1 MKLKELLDTA
11 YDETWLKVVD
21 NETNGDSEELF
32 VWAADWVGGD
42 KATLERMQPLLDR
55 EVEDVTSCLG
65 DTPEND
71 DHSTSIIVVNLE
83 ARESATMTFRVT
95 CERRFVQHVVVE
107 AASQDEAER
116 LAVMQAAGVDLMDAE
131 EDGMWRAVK
140 GSTEIVPKE
149 EA

>member
-1 MKLKELLDTA
+1 MKLRELLDIA

-42 KATLERMQPLLDR
+42 KATLERLQPLLDR

-65 DTPEND
+65 RAPGDIDGDIP
-71 DHSTSIIVVNLE
+71 IVVVNLE
-83 ARESATMTFRVT
+83 AKQSAKMKFRVT

-107 AASQDEAER
+107 AASQCMAESF
-116 LAVMQAAGVDLMDAE
+116 AVAQAASVDLLDAE
-131 EDGMWRAVK
+131 EDSFWRVVK
-140 GSTEIVPKE
+140 GDTEIVPKE
-149 EA
+149 ET

>member
-1 MKLKELLDTA
+1 MKLRELLDIT

-21 NETNGDSEELF
+21 NETNGDYEELF

-42 KATLERMQPLLDR
+42 KATLERLQPLLDR

-65 DTPEND
+65 DTPESD
-71 DHSTSIIVVNLE
+71 DHNTSIIVVNLE
-83 ARESATMTFRVT
+83 AKQSAKMKFRVT

-140 GSTEIVPKE
+140 GGTEIVPKE